1 MLEGVTKDRY
11 AVWVNLYKVGME
23 MYATFMTK
31 YNSRYHMTN
40 TSSQDQEMKH
50 DNINT

>member
-31 YNSRYHMTN
+31 YISRYQVTN
-40 TSSQDQEMKH
+40 TCSHDEQMKH
-50 DNINT
+50 YNINT